1 MLLAASWAVVCSV
14 PGATMTSLRGTWR
27 LLRADRSLDFAPE
40 VRMAFVDD
48 DHLHYSFDVGGAR
61 QVIALRY
68 RVEGSLLR
76 TEVPGTTH
84 EATARF
90 EFGPG
95 DALIL
100 DFAGARAWFVRE
112 MEATPPPSGIG

>member
-1 MLLAASWAVVCSV
+1 
-14 PGATMTSLRGTWR
+14 MTSLLGRWR
-27 LLRADRSLDFAPE
+27 LLRADRSLDFAPG
-40 VRMAFVDD
+40 VRMAFVDAATM
-48 DHLHYSFDVGGAR
+48 LYSFEVGDVR
-61 QVIALRY
+61 QQVELRY
-68 RVEGSLLR
+68 RVDGDLLR

-95 DALIL
+95 DALVL

-112 MEATPPPSGIG
+112 VDSSPPPHGSG

>member
-1 MLLAASWAVVCSV
+1 MV
-14 PGATMTSLRGTWR
+14 PMTTLRGRWR
-27 LLRADRSLDFAPE
+27 LLRADPTLDFAPG

-48 DHLHYSFDVGGAR
+48 DTLHYSFEVGSAR
-61 QVIALRY
+61 QLVELRY
-68 RVEGSLLR
+68 RVDGDLLR

-95 DALIL
+95 DALVL

-112 MEATPPPSGIG
+112 VDSSLPPHGSG